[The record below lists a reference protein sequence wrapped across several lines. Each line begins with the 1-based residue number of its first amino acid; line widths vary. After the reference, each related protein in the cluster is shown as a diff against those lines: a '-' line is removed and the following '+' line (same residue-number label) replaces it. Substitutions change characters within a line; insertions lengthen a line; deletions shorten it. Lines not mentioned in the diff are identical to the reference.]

1 MTWLTSERKTVSLD
15 AMYLSWM
22 LGNTECTAHASTGF
36 GVATKFGKVAAA
48 SYTNDRRDPIRYAA
62 AVAKPRNT
70 PTRIGV
76 RNRDGMAGNSTRR
89 LPLHLYIFWFRDHI
103 LARVGRGLHPEEAG
117 INARELPQ
125 PRLPALPLHAARR
138 VESETDRPGHRG
150 RTGRQ
155 SNPRAPPSEPTQ

>member
-22 LGNTECTAHASTGF
+22 LGNTECTANASTRF
-36 GVATKFGKVAAA
+36 GVATKFAKVAAA
-48 SYTNDRRDPIRYAA
+48 SYPNDRPDPIRYAA

-89 LPLHLYIFWFRDHI
+89 LPLHLFIFWFPDP
-103 LARVGRGLHPEEAG
+103 HPAPVCPG
-117 INARELPQ
+117 PHPVNARI
-125 PRLPALPLHAARR
+125 
-138 VESETDRPGHRG
+138 
-150 RTGRQ
+150 
-155 SNPRAPPSEPTQ
+155 